1 MVLTPVLYRY
11 HLGIIYCDINQRH
24 ILIHA
29 SFHSVQIRFQAHHWH
44 IFNALFFQHQQGIFL
59 LTDLCL
65 FDVNLILLISAGIF
79 VFRFL
84 SSDKTL
90 FGSFCLLDL
99 NQPIQCRADN
109 MKPVCHADLS
119 IHRTGHL
126 FPADHHHPAPL

>member
-65 FDVNLILLISAGIF
+65 FDVNLLLLISHWQ
-79 VFRFL
+79 V
-84 SSDKTL
+84 SSYS
-90 FGSFCLLDL
+90 GSY
-99 NQPIQCRADN
+99 
-109 MKPVCHADLS
+109 
-119 IHRTGHL
+119 HL
-126 FPADHHHPAPL
+126 IKLYSVHSASLILISPSSVVQII